1 MSLGFRA
8 RRRGVALGIALGFVL
23 AACGTPQASY
33 DVIAPNV
40 YVGAE
45 RSCRDLELSD
55 VRCTAIILRAVREL
69 DEARPGHAA
78 VKSRS
83 LHADGYPVAVVN
95 PYRSRKFADALGQL
109 AKTDKI
115 DARVLALLGESLNP
129 DARPPTPKQVAE
141 LQEIV
146 LARQATLAEAVALE
160 NSLKATESRF
170 LVRERSRW
178 LKSLRERIKR
188 LERAISQRIQADPE
202 MARRFEVLTSI
213 PGIGPVV
220 AATLIA
226 CLAEIGG
233 ANSKE
238 VAALA
243 GLAPFNRDSGDMRGQ
258 RHIKGGRAHV
268 RTPLYFAAI
277 AAVRT
282 DPGFMRFAQRL
293 RAAGKPAKVILTAV
307 MRKLVVL
314 ANTLVSQNR
323 TWQPEPPK
331 HA

>member
-1 MSLGFRA
+1 MQGKSSPER
-8 RRRGVALGIALGFVL
+8 
-23 AACGTPQASY
+23 S
-33 DVIAPNV
+33 
-40 YVGAE
+40 AE
-45 RSCRDLELSD
+45 RVYAGVD
-55 VRCTAIILRAVREL
+55 VCKAWLDVYLHPAGREFRVANTPEGIRGLNRALQAWNIGLVVM
-69 DEARPGHAA
+69 EATGKLHRLAY
-78 VKSRS
+78 RS
-83 LHADGYPVAVVN
+83 LHASGYPVAVVN

-109 AKTDKI
+109 AKTDRI
-115 DARVLALLGESLNP
+115 DARVLALLGESLKP
-129 DARPPTPKQVAE
+129 DVRPPAPKQVAE

-146 LARQATLAEAVALE
+146 LARQAALADAVALE
-160 NSLKATESRF
+160 NSLKATESDF
-170 LVRERSRW
+170 LRRERSSW
-178 LKSLRERIKR
+178 LKSLRKRIKK
-188 LERAISQRIQADPE
+188 LEHAIDQLIQADPE

-226 CLAEIGG
+226 CLAEIGS

-243 GLAPFNRDSGDMRGQ
+243 GLAPFNWDSGDMRGQ

-277 AAVRT
+277 AAVRV
-282 DPGFMRFAQRL
+282 DPGFKRFAERL

-314 ANTLVSQNR
+314 ANTLVSENR
-323 TWQPEPPK
+323 TWLPEAPE

>member
-1 MSLGFRA
+1 MQGKVSPVRSA
-8 RRRGVALGIALGFVL
+8 EE
-23 AACGTPQASY
+23 
-33 DVIAPNV
+33 V
-40 YVGAE
+40 YVGVDVCKAWLDIYLHPIGRECRVANTAE
-45 RSCRDLELSD
+45 GIRTLK
-55 VRCTAIILRAVREL
+55 RALQDWSVKL
-69 DEARPGHAA
+69 VVIEATGKLHRLAY
-78 VKSRS
+78 RS
-83 LHADGYPVAVVN
+83 LHAGGIPVAVVN

-109 AKTDKI
+109 AKTDRI
-115 DARVLALLGESLNP
+115 DARVLALLGESLHP
-129 DARPPTPKQVAE
+129 EARPPAPKQIAE

-146 LARQATLAEAVALE
+146 RARQAVLAEAVALE

-170 LVRERSRW
+170 LQRERSRW
-178 LKSLRERIKR
+178 LKSLRERVKT
-188 LERAISQRIQADPE
+188 LDRAISKLIEADAE

-226 CLAEIGG
+226 CLAEIGQ
-233 ANSKE
+233 ANGKE

-243 GLAPFNRDSGDMRGQ
+243 GLAPFNWDSGDMRGQ

-282 DPGFMRFAQRL
+282 DPGFKRFAERL
-293 RAAGKPAKVILTAV
+293 KAAGKPAKVILTAV

>member
-1 MSLGFRA
+1 MQGKVSPERSA
-8 RRRGVALGIALGFVL
+8 EE
-23 AACGTPQASY
+23 
-33 DVIAPNV
+33 V
-40 YVGAE
+40 YVGV
-45 RSCRDLELSD
+45 D
-55 VRCTAIILRAVREL
+55 VCKAWLDVYLHPVGREL
-69 DEARPGHAA
+69 RVANTPEGIRALKRALQAWTIKLVVAEATGKLHRLAY
-78 VKSRS
+78 RS

-146 LARQATLAEAVALE
+146 LARQAALAEAVALE

-188 LERAISQRIQADPE
+188 LERAISQLIQADPE

-243 GLAPFNRDSGDMRGQ
+243 GLAPFNWDSGDMRGQ

-323 TWQPEPPK
+323 TWLPEAPK